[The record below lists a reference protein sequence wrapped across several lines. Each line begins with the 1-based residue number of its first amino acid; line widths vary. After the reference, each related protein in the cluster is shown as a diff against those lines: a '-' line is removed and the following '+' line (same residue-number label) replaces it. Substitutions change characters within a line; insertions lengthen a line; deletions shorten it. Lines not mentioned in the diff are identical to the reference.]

1 MMKHNIVKH
10 EKNEVPV
17 PVPDSNLVILANVPE
32 VLDHVSTGLASILGV
47 A

>member
-1 MMKHNIVKH
+1 MKH
-10 EKNEVPV
+10 EKNEAPV
-17 PVPDSNLVILANVPE
+17 LLPDSNLVVLANAPD